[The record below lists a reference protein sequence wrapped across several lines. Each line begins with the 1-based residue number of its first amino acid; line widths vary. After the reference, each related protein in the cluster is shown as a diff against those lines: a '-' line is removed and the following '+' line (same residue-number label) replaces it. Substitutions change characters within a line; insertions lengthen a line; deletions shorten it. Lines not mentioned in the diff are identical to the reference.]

1 MGFRESLDEAVLK
14 FEGTDYDGAE
24 VRCRLTVPTALF
36 LSLQRL
42 VESKSADGIEA
53 AFQMFGDDVLIEW
66 NVEDP
71 VTGEP
76 YPATGEGF
84 KRPSPQFA
92 GQIISVWMEAVS
104 GVAAPLVAPS
114 VNGNMSEAELA
125 MTVLP

>member
-1 MGFRESLDEAVLK
+1 MGYREEINEALLK
-14 FEGTDYDGAE
+14 FEGSDRDGAE
-24 VRCRLTVPTALF
+24 VRCRLTVSTAML
-36 LSLQRL
+36 LELQRL
-42 VESKSADGIEA
+42 VEAATADKLDE
-53 AFQMFGDDVLIEW
+53 AFQMFGEEVLISW

-76 YPATGEGF
+76 FPPDGSGF
-84 KRPSPQFA
+84 KRISPKFA

-125 MTVLP
+125 MTALP